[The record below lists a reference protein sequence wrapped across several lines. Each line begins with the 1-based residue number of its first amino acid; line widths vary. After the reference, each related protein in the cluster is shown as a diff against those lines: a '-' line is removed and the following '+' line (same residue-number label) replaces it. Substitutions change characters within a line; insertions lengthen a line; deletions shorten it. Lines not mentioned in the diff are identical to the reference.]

1 VEAAGNKQKTA
12 VNDVAAVVCVS
23 RGKHQLA
30 KGGEGEG
37 GRGGGVWPGLNC
49 LLSRKCLRA
58 GH

>member
-1 VEAAGNKQKTA
+1 MEAAGNKQKTA

-37 GRGGGVWPGLNC
+37 GRGWACGLD
-49 LLSRKCLRA
+49 
-58 GH
+58 